1 MLERKSPLSQIRI
14 LGKFGHFTEEMG
26 LIIRESKDFVYLEMA
41 LWPQSLP
48 SLRSKF
54 LELFSLKAFPEP
66 GQTIPLKGGH
76 LIRSGPNR
84 LTYYGDSGPEDVLLA
99 MVGGEEGSV
108 VSLSHSRCALHLTGP
123 KVRDVLERGIRVD
136 LSATAFPVGG
146 NAFTEIHG
154 MSVLVLRTGEL
165 DFDLVFMR
173 TTARNLWTWL
183 TETAAQFGYE
193 VL

>member
-14 LGKFGHFTEEMG
+14 LGRFGHFTEEIG
-26 LIIRESKDFVYLEMA
+26 LTIRESKDFTYLEMSF
-41 LWPQSLP
+41 WDQSMP

-54 LELFSLKAFPEP
+54 LELFSLKNFPES
-66 GQTIPLKGGH
+66 GRTITMKGGR
-76 LIRSGPNR
+76 LIRSGPAR
-84 LTYYGDSGPEDVLLA
+84 LAYYGEAGPEDVLLA

-108 VSLSHSRCALHLTGP
+108 VSLSHSRCALNLSGP
-123 KVRDVLERGIRVD
+123 RVRDVLERGIRVN
-136 LSATAFPVGG
+136 LGEAAFPVGA

-154 MSVLVLRTGEL
+154 MSVLVIRTGASDYEL
-165 DFDLVFMR
+165 IFMR
-173 TTARNLWTWL
+173 TTARNIWTWL